1 MKVLQVVPY
10 FYPAWSYGGIPRV
23 SYHLSVSLARIG
35 VEVEVVTTDA
45 QDENK
50 RRNELNFII
59 NGIPVRAY
67 RNLSNHLAYHLQLFL
82 PLGFRSEKYKVS
94 NYDLIHIHGH
104 RNILNTLFSSWANKA
119 GIPVI
124 LEPGGTVVNIE
135 RRKGFKSLFDLIMGN
150 RQIKKTNLFIAVS
163 EAEKRQFL
171 GRGIPQKKIKVVP
184 NGILIENP
192 RSEVDFKKRL
202 RINGDYILYLGK
214 FTPRKGIEYII
225 EALSLI
231 PNKNLY
237 AVIAGNDMG
246 VKSNLEKLAY
256 KLGLSD
262 RVLFP
267 GLLDSPLKEAAYKE
281 ALITIYAGK
290 YEIFGLVPFESMLC
304 GTPVIVA
311 NDSGCG
317 EWVAKS
323 GGGYLVPFGNPQA
336 IADVILQLDQ
346 TIEKE
351 NIKKAQKWIMGNLS
365 WEQIAQR
372 MLGIYE
378 ERIDIKAN
386 RNNSPQRE

>member
-1 MKVLQVVPY
+1 
-10 FYPAWSYGGIPRV
+10 
-23 SYHLSVSLARIG
+23 
-35 VEVEVVTTDA
+35 
-45 QDENK
+45 
-50 RRNELNFII
+50 
-59 NGIPVRAY
+59 
-67 RNLSNHLAYHLQLFL
+67 
-82 PLGFRSEKYKVS
+82 
-94 NYDLIHIHGH
+94 
-104 RNILNTLFSSWANKA
+104 
-119 GIPVI
+119 
-124 LEPGGTVVNIE
+124 
-135 RRKGFKSLFDLIMGN
+135 
-150 RQIKKTNLFIAVS
+150 
-163 EAEKRQFL
+163 
-171 GRGIPQKKIKVVP
+171 
-184 NGILIENP
+184 
-192 RSEVDFKKRL
+192 
-202 RINGDYILYLGK
+202 
-214 FTPRKGIEYII
+214 
-225 EALSLI
+225 
-231 PNKNLY
+231 
-237 AVIAGNDMG
+237 MG

-378 ERIDIKAN
+378 ELIDIKAN